1 MEAQMKKKLVAIAAA
16 AAFLTSTQA
25 QAVTFYHVPYL
36 GITIGHCSPVQWN
49 HPDWLPCFSI

>member
-1 MEAQMKKKLVAIAAA
+1 MKKKLVAIAAA
-16 AAFLTSTQA
+16 AAFLNSTQA
-25 QAVTFYHVPYL
+25 QAVTFYHVPHL